1 MPAAQMGM
9 LIFIGSEA
17 TFFLMLIIAYVYYHV
32 HPSPGPTAAQ
42 VLHPARAGLNTA
54 FLIGSSVT
62 LWWGMRAQ
70 ARGRRA
76 SFVGWLGATI
86 VLGALFLFG
95 QGQEWWGL
103 IRDNVTVARD
113 LFGATFF
120 TLTGFHGLH
129 VFLGLLLLLM
139 LFVLALLGQFRGR
152 ASIGVEAVSLYWHFV
167 DAVWI
172 VLYTLIYV
180 WAIVK

>member
-1 MPAAQMGM
+1 
-9 LIFIGSEA
+9 
-17 TFFLMLIIAYVYYHV
+17 
-32 HPSPGPTAAQ
+32 
-42 VLHPARAGLNTA
+42 
-54 FLIGSSVT
+54 
-62 LWWGMRAQ
+62 
-70 ARGRRA
+70 
-76 SFVGWLGATI
+76 
-86 VLGALFLFG
+86 
-95 QGQEWWGL
+95 
-103 IRDNVTVARD
+103 VARD

-152 ASIGVEAVSLYWHFV
+152 TSVGVEAVSLYWHFV

-180 WAIVK
+180 GAIVK